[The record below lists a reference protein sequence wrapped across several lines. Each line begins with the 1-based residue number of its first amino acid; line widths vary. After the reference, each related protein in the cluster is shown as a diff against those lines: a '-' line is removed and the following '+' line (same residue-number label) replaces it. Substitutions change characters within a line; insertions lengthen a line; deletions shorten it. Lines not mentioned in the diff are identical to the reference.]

1 MVMRRVLTAAIVT
14 LLMGF
19 APATALSET
28 ILWDTRYS
36 SAGYNYLDDYSEVVS
51 YLPSQGSF
59 TSYDSSVVGFDNLE
73 SYDVLVVSVLASDAA
88 TYSATDITEISD
100 FVQNGGGLLIMSTSS
115 QAFYGYDNPNVNIE
129 PLASAFGVSL
139 AVTDPTPSFST
150 ADFADHPIFYGIS
163 SGIYFGEAGE
173 ISGSSEVAWVEGT
186 NQNQGLI
193 TATDLGLGRFVTIG
207 GDLMTNFNWQSPDC
221 QDFLANNKL
230 LSVNTF
236 DYLAD
241 VPEPSVPEP
250 ATIALLGLGGLFLI
264 RTRKR

>member
-1 MVMRRVLTAAIVT
+1 MRRMLTAAIVT

-19 APATALSET
+19 GPATALSKT

-36 SAGYNYLDDYSEVVS
+36 STGYNYLDDYSEVAN
-51 YLPSQGSF
+51 YLPGQGGY

-88 TYSATDITEISD
+88 TYSTADITGISD

-129 PLASAFGVSL
+129 PVASAFGVAL

-150 ADFADHPIFYGIS
+150 ADFAAHPLFNGIS
-163 SGIYFGEAGE
+163 SGLYFGEAGE
-173 ISGSSEVAWVEGT
+173 ISSGSEVAWVEGT

-193 TATDLGLGRFVTIG
+193 VAADFGLGRFVTIG

-221 QDFLANNKL
+221 QDFLANNKF

-236 DYLAD
+236 NYLTDTAA
-241 VPEPSVPEP
+241 PSVPEP
-250 ATIALLGLGGLFLI
+250 ATIALLGLGGFFLI
-264 RTRKR
+264 RVRKR